1 MKINDSII
9 IIDDVLSKEDFQD
22 LQNYCSEENR
32 FQSVA
37 KGDYI
42 YYVAY
47 VPDSLNSKLTAV
59 LQEIHR
65 KKVNISISFIRL
77 ATSKLDTD
85 LRIHSDNGNVG
96 GNFKPTHGA
105 IFYITHKPDT
115 INGTALWKH
124 YKYGYTCPEE
134 FNDEDIQNNIM
145 CDKED
150 ATKWSLST
158 IIGGVENRLVTYP
171 AKYFHSKYPRVMWGN
186 NQKNGRI
193 VLPIFYTLTD
203 E

>member
-1 MKINDSII
+1 MRINNSII
-9 IIDDVLSKEDFQD
+9 IVDDVLNKEDFQD
-22 LQNYCSEENR
+22 LQNYCFEENR

-37 KGDYI
+37 KGDHI
-42 YYVAY
+42 YHVAY
-47 VPDSLNSKLTAV
+47 VPESLNDKLKSV
-59 LQEIHR
+59 LEEIHG
-65 KKVNISISFIRL
+65 KKVNISISFLRL

-85 LRIHSDNGNVG
+85 LRIHCDNGNVG
-96 GNFKPTHGA
+96 GAFKPTHGA
-105 IFYITHKPDT
+105 IFYVTHKIDN

-124 YKYGYTCPEE
+124 HQYGYTCPDD
-134 FNDEDIQNNIM
+134 FDDQQIQEKIM

-171 AKYFHSKYPRVMWGN
+171 AKYFHSKYPRVMWGK
-186 NQKNGRI
+186 NQKDGRI
-193 VLPIFYTLTD
+193 ALPIFYTLID